1 MFPLYTLLYFHC
13 LLLIGEASAEI
24 TPAEKCIPYLI
35 RAKSFCF
42 PEKNCLLIKKEMKD
56 ITLKID
62 CGISKKGLTPVCKV
76 FNYVFAR

>member
-42 PEKNCLLIKKEMKD
+42 PEKKLPLN
-56 ITLKID
+56 
-62 CGISKKGLTPVCKV
+62 KKGDERHYFKDRLWYFKMV
-76 FNYVFAR
+76 